1 MKDLNSNIKKKIKS
15 HTYQGMPLCLGER
28 KQPIEMRILY
38 LDKIIRVV
46 ENAID
51 QYPRAL
57 MLRVELRFPQ
67 EILYDGEGVIK
78 RFIESLRSQVDAD
91 IKRKRKNGKKTPN
104 CSIRYVWA
112 KERDTSINHHYHVGL
127 FFNKDVYYWP
137 GKFDNESNLV
147 YKIKRAWCSA
157 LNFDMDE
164 GDGLV
169 EFPKN
174 YKYTLDRNK
183 KIVMSRLTWFSNA
196 LAILLKLKQKSM
208 AIEHEVLATHCCRI

>member
-1 MKDLNSNIKKKIKS
+1 MKDLNSNIKKNIKS

>member
-1 MKDLNSNIKKKIKS
+1 
-15 HTYQGMPLCLGER
+15 
-28 KQPIEMRILY
+28 MRILY

-157 LNFDMDE
+157 LNFDMGE
-164 GDGLV
+164 GYGLV

>member
-1 MKDLNSNIKKKIKS
+1 MKGLNSNIKKTIKR

-28 KQPIEMRILY
+28 NQPIEMRTLY
-38 LDKIIRVV
+38 LDKIIRVI

-51 QYPRAL
+51 QYPRTL

-91 IKRKRKNGKKTPN
+91 IKRKRKHGKKTPN

-174 YKYTLDRNK
+174 YKYTLDGNK
-183 KIVMSRLTWFSNA
+183 KNCNEKINLVFQRLSYFAKTETKEYGDRSRSFGYS
-196 LAILLKLKQKSM
+196 LL
-208 AIEHEVLATHCCRI
+208 

>member
-1 MKDLNSNIKKKIKS
+1 
-15 HTYQGMPLCLGER
+15 GER

>member
-1 MKDLNSNIKKKIKS
+1 MKGLNSNIKKTIKR

-28 KQPIEMRILY
+28 NQPIEMRTLY
-38 LDKIIRVV
+38 LDKIIRVI

-51 QYPRAL
+51 QYPRTL

-91 IKRKRKNGKKTPN
+91 IKRKRKHGKKTPN

-183 KIVMSRLTWFSNA
+183 KNCNEKINLVFQRLSYFAKTETKEYGDRSRSFGYS
-196 LAILLKLKQKSM
+196 LL
-208 AIEHEVLATHCCRI
+208 